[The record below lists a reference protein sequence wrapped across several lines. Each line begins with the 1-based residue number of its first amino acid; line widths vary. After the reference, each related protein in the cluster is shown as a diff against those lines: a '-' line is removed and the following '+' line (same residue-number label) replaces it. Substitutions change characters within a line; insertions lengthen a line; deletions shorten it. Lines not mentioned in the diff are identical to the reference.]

1 MNKEELKKIL
11 QYPVKGSLITIGG
24 RPAMGKRAF
33 ALNLVELFC
42 KKGHKCLYITDYDKQ
57 IITEML
63 IRIIA
68 NSNIQESLKIQT
80 EKFTQAVKEL
90 SSWNLLIETTEFC
103 RIKDIK
109 QIIQKYK
116 PDYLLINMHVNS
128 RNRLSSEKLRE
139 ISERNNL
146 TIFKLVNTCREPR
159 NTTNYYPKITD
170 LRDKNLLKYSDVVF
184 LLYREDY
191 YNCDI
196 PDDRRNII
204 EIIQAKPENNSIKLK
219 FNRKTGKIGT

>member
-1 MNKEELKKIL
+1 MNKEELNKIL
-11 QYPVKGSLITIGG
+11 HHTTKCTLITIGG
-24 RPAMGKRAF
+24 RPAMGKRTF

-42 KKGHKCLYITDYDKQ
+42 KEGHKCLYITDYDKQ

-63 IRIIA
+63 LRIIA
-68 NSNIQESLKIQT
+68 NPNRQESLEVQT
-80 EKFTQAVKEL
+80 EKITQAVKEL
-90 SSWNLLIETTEFC
+90 SSWNLFIKSTEFC
-103 RIKDIK
+103 RIKDVK

-116 PDYLLINMHVNS
+116 PDYLFINMHINS

-139 ISERNNL
+139 ILEQNNL
-146 TIFKLVNTCREPR
+146 IIFRLANIRREPQ

-170 LRDKNLLKYSDVVF
+170 FRDKNLVKYSDLVL
-184 LLYREDY
+184 LLYREAY

-204 EIIQAKPENNSIKLK
+204 EIIQAKTEKGSVKLK
-219 FNRKTGKIGT
+219 FNRETGKIGT

>member
-1 MNKEELKKIL
+1 MNKEEINKIL

-24 RPAMGKRAF
+24 RPAMGKRTF

-42 KKGHKCLYITDYDKQ
+42 KEGHKCLYVTDYDKQ

-63 IRIIA
+63 LRIVA
-68 NSNIQESLKIQT
+68 NPNRQESIEIQT
-80 EKFTQAVKEL
+80 ENFTQAVKEL
-90 SSWNLLIETTEFC
+90 SSWNLFIKSTEFC
-103 RIKDIK
+103 RIKNIK
-109 QIIQKYK
+109 QIIQKFK
-116 PDYLLINMHVNS
+116 PDYLFINMHINR

-139 ISERNNL
+139 ISEQNNL
-146 TIFKLVNTCREPR
+146 IIFKLANTRREPR
-159 NTTNYYPKITD
+159 NTANYYPKITD
-170 LRDKNLLKYSDVVF
+170 LRDKNLVKYSDVVL

-196 PDDRRNII
+196 PDDRKNII

>member
-1 MNKEELKKIL
+1 MNKEELNKIL
-11 QYPVKGSLITIGG
+11 HHTTKGTLITIGG
-24 RPAMGKRAF
+24 RPAMGKRTF

-42 KKGHKCLYITDYDKQ
+42 KEGHKCLYITDYDKQ

-63 IRIIA
+63 LRIIA
-68 NSNIQESLKIQT
+68 NPNRQESLEVQT
-80 EKFTQAVKEL
+80 EKITQAVKEL
-90 SSWNLLIETTEFC
+90 SSWNLFIKSTEFC
-103 RIKDIK
+103 RIKDVK

-116 PDYLLINMHVNS
+116 PDYLFINMHINS

-139 ISERNNL
+139 ILEQNNL
-146 TIFKLVNTCREPR
+146 IIFRLANIRREPQ

-170 LRDKNLLKYSDVVF
+170 FRDKNLVKYSGLVL
-184 LLYREDY
+184 LLYREAY

-204 EIIQAKPENNSIKLK
+204 EIIQAKTEKGSVKLK
-219 FNRKTGKIGT
+219 FNRETGKIGT

>member
-1 MNKEELKKIL
+1 MNKEDLSEIL
-11 QYPVKGSLITIGG
+11 QYPAKCSLITIGG
-24 RPAMGKRAF
+24 RPAMGKRTF

-42 KKGHKCLYITDYDKQ
+42 KEGHKCLYITDYDKQ

-63 IRIIA
+63 LKIVA
-68 NSNIQESLKIQT
+68 NPNRQESLEIQT
-80 EKFTQAVKEL
+80 ENFTQAVKEL
-90 SSWNLLIETTEFC
+90 SSWNLFIKSTEFC
-103 RIKDIK
+103 RIKNIK

-116 PDYLLINMHVNS
+116 PDCLFINMHVNS

-139 ISERNNL
+139 ISEQNHL
-146 TIFKLVNTCREPR
+146 IIFKLVNTRREPR

-170 LRDKNLLKYSDVVF
+170 LRDKNLLKYSDVVL

>member
-1 MNKEELKKIL
+1 MNKEELNKIL

-24 RPAMGKRAF
+24 RPAMGKRTF

-42 KKGHKCLYITDYDKQ
+42 KEGHKCLYVTDYNKQ

-63 IRIIA
+63 LKIVA
-68 NSNIQESLKIQT
+68 NPNRQECLEIQT

-90 SSWNLLIETTEFC
+90 SSWNLFIKSTEFC

-109 QIIQKYK
+109 QMIQKYK
-116 PDYLLINMHVNS
+116 PDYLFINMHINS
-128 RNRLSSEKLRE
+128 KNRLSSEKLKE
-139 ISERNNL
+139 MSKQNNL
-146 TIFKLVNTCREPR
+146 IIFKLANTRSEP
-159 NTTNYYPKITD
+159 NNAITYYPKITD
-170 LRDKNLLKYSDVVF
+170 LRDKNFEKYSDLVL
-184 LLYREDY
+184 LLYREAY

-204 EIIQAKPENNSIKLK
+204 EIIQAKPEKGSVKLK
-219 FNRKTGKIGT
+219 FNRETGKIGT